1 MKNLKKG
8 IKNYNSLK
16 FLKFGKLNLVS
27 LSTFLFVQISN
38 AQIFTPISTTTTK
51 LPSLTSSMMMSFVDI
66 NADGLDDLCIYDL
79 TAEKMFVNFQNEDH
93 SFTTKSF
100 PHLSKNIFSLMSA
113 DFDGDRM
120 TTLIS
125 GDGETIRTFAELNQ
139 FKLQSTQL
147 NNTIIFSQN
156 IALGDVNSDGL
167 VDMFACND
175 VGNNRFY
182 LNQGENKF
190 KEDLFTVF
198 NPRYA
203 NGGNYGSTLIDVN
216 DDGALDIYIAKC
228 KMFDISFT
236 SPDRINLLY
245 KGDGKGN
252 FEEVKGGNG
261 LSDGAQSWT
270 GNFADLDNDGD
281 LDCVVSN
288 HGEFNPEVK
297 GADVNKVYINTG
309 GQFTWDTSVHINS
322 QYVFEVILQDFDNNG
337 FVDILMAGKEANL
350 FLNKGNRNFTRDSLS
365 NMYLSNTAML
375 SCVTSDYDRNGSLD
389 LYTYYNQDIFTEKD
403 INDVLYKNN
412 ATGNFIGFD
421 LIGDQKN
428 RNAIGAKVFIYGAF
442 GMQRRN
448 LTSGE
453 AYGIQNSFAV
463 HFGLGSYTN
472 VDSVKI
478 IWPDNTIKVLTNVK
492 TNQYHLVSKQDE
504 YCGKVLLAGEQ
515 NRSLDKNSS
524 IVLTAPNDYS
534 TYLWNNGATTQSIEA
549 ETEGFYTCEMT
560 DANGCKFYSSSIFV
574 NQNTTTGVNEN
585 SKTSFSVFPTLVN
598 QNLNIYSQSDDKVNH
613 VVITSLSSEKLID
626 IYSEAIQ
633 NVDVSSLV
641 PGIYFVKID
650 SGKSSSIHK
659 IIKI

>member
-1 MKNLKKG
+1 
-8 IKNYNSLK
+8 
-16 FLKFGKLNLVS
+16 
-27 LSTFLFVQISN
+27 
-38 AQIFTPISTTTTK
+38 
-51 LPSLTSSMMMSFVDI
+51 
-66 NADGLDDLCIYDL
+66 
-79 TAEKMFVNFQNEDH
+79 
-93 SFTTKSF
+93 
-100 PHLSKNIFSLMSA
+100 
-113 DFDGDRM
+113 M

-190 KEDLFTVF
+190 KEDLFTIF

-252 FEEVKGGNG
+252 FEEVKG
-261 LSDGAQSWT
+261 
-270 GNFADLDNDGD
+270 
-281 LDCVVSN
+281 
-288 HGEFNPEVK
+288 
-297 GADVNKVYINTG
+297 ADVNKVYINTS
-309 GQFTWDTSVHINS
+309 GQFTWDTSIHINS

-350 FLNKGNRNFTRDSLS
+350 FLNQGNRNFTRDSLS

-478 IWPDNTIKVLTNVK
+478 IWPDNTIEVLTNVK

-633 NVDVSSLV
+633 NVDVSNLV